1 MRAVANR
8 ILVADDDRAIR
19 AAVARALE
27 LEGYEVITAP
37 DGVAAVEAVTAR
49 APDALVLDVMMP
61 TLDGLGVCRAL
72 RNRGDQTP
80 ILILTARTEVSDR
93 VAGLDAGAD
102 DYLPKPFALEELL
115 ARVRALLRRATAEA
129 PVDAERIEVE
139 DLVIDESARRA
150 WRGERELELTKTEFD
165 LLTLLARNAGI
176 VLSHTTIFE
185 DIWGYDF
192 GPESKA
198 LAVYIGYLRR
208 KTEQHGEARLVQT
221 VRGVGYTLRAS

>member
-1 MRAVANR
+1 MANR

-19 AAVARALE
+19 EAVARALE
-27 LEGYEVITAP
+27 LEGYEVVTAS
-37 DGVAAVEAVTAR
+37 DGVAALEVVAAQS
-49 APDALVLDVMMP
+49 PDALVLDVMMP
-61 TLDGLGVCRAL
+61 TLDGLGVCRSL

-115 ARVRALLRRATAEA
+115 ARVRALLRRAVAEA
-129 PVDAERIEVE
+129 PVDAPQVEVE
-139 DLVIDESARRA
+139 DLIIDESARRA
-150 WRGERELELTKTEFD
+150 WRAGRELELTKTEFD
-165 LLTLLARNAGI
+165 LLSLLARNAGI
-176 VLSHTTIFE
+176 VLSHTTIYE

-192 GPESKA
+192 GPDSKA

-208 KTEQHGEARLVQT
+208 KTEQDGEPRLIQT